1 MNPENIKKFETTS
14 DNDNNIRKELLLLCI
29 NDNVIICPHTS
40 SIYSWNIP
48 ESSSDSTIET
58 WSKLITIEHKNKWMP
73 PRTIWERDTNGSNM
87 NHVQLDIDHIIKNS
101 YPLYYAPIKDIY
113 YEAIDNGTR
122 FAIYTR
128 YIDNFFLIRNNSGHC
143 IVPWSYVP
151 NNNID
156 EVFNLQTNVGI
167 NFTKEDIWTNINS
180 DGGWESSSVM
190 DEYNNDIM
198 KLIHNINSDEEN
210 VNSHEEVVEEDEEVV
225 EEDEEDDD
233 VDEDE
238 DEDDDEDDEDYVE
251 EEEEEEEEEYDLKI
265 AEGKMVSP
273 PSEEEELRMDDRNGL
288 WYTKHEFMDYY
299 GSRAYWKSMH
309 PKKQL
314 KRRALYEANYYAS
327 HMSIEL
333 RGTFITNYLETFNLE

>member
-14 DNDNNIRKELLLLCI
+14 DNENNIRKELLLLCI

-48 ESSSDSTIET
+48 ESSSDSTMET

-87 NHVQLDIDHIIKNS
+87 NHVQMDIDHIIKNR
-101 YPLYYAPIKDIY
+101 YPLYYAPMKDIY
-113 YEAIDNGTR
+113 YEAVDNGTR

-151 NNNID
+151 NNDID

-167 NFTKEDIWTNINS
+167 NFNKEDIWTNINS

-190 DEYNNDIM
+190 DDYNNDIM
-198 KLIHNINSDEEN
+198 ILINNF
-210 VNSHEEVVEEDEEVV
+210 
-225 EEDEEDDD
+225 
-233 VDEDE
+233 
-238 DEDDDEDDEDYVE
+238 DY
-251 EEEEEEEEEYDLKI
+251 D
-265 AEGKMVSP
+265 
-273 PSEEEELRMDDRNGL
+273 
-288 WYTKHEFMDYY
+288 
-299 GSRAYWKSMH
+299 
-309 PKKQL
+309 
-314 KRRALYEANYYAS
+314 
-327 HMSIEL
+327 
-333 RGTFITNYLETFNLE
+333 